1 MGYIPQGDQERLHEG
16 RHPTWSCPQWGSLHI
31 CGEAEDEEQQQIG
44 SELPVT
50 EHFLGITHCS
60 ESQAHQPYSTCVLIL
75 NTSTAQ
81 VCAPIT
87 SADSSLLWHQGP
99 SKPSRRLRAGSQR
112 ALPSAHLPHTSGFSS
127 DPQALTAQ
135 PLPGLQRWQGCP

>member
-1 MGYIPQGDQERLHEG
+1 MGCIPQGDQERLHEG

-81 VCAPIT
+81 VCASIT
-87 SADSSLLWHQGP
+87 H
-99 SKPSRRLRAGSQR
+99 
-112 ALPSAHLPHTSGFSS
+112 HL
-127 DPQALTAQ
+127 
-135 PLPGLQRWQGCP
+135 C